1 VSVVANVAIN
11 IDAKNAQAILDA
23 IKAKVKDLNGSFD
36 QVKAKSAGAGA
47 GLGGAFASA
56 LGPLLTLTTA
66 VAAFQKVTSDAF
78 DRAGAEQRIKALS
91 SAYGEQTQVLALA
104 TSASKKFGLTQT
116 EASSAIGDVYA
127 RLRPLGF
134 GLSEIN
140 SVYEG
145 FNVVAKQAGLTATES
160 SSVFTQL
167 AQALG
172 SGVLRGDEFNR
183 MAESMP
189 GILGLV
195 ANELNVSQNAL
206 RGMAADGKI
215 SGEVV
220 VRALQE
226 AQKSAGDLTKYMT
239 PAQIAM
245 QELSRNTQEASVQL
259 GNMATP
265 VYTVGLS
272 LIGTAAEK
280 AANFLKYVNE
290 QLLSVLPASTR
301 VAMAFGVVGVVLEPL
316 IKKLDVSGIAKT
328 WTGALITGIR
338 LTVAAIQ
345 LIGPTVGFAVDRL
358 AQLPTILDVLQR
370 FIPAFKA
377 IGMVIE
383 KATATGNLL
392 TGYFIKA
399 GAEVDKYTAKQDA
412 ATKKAVEL
420 ANASHGMPGNLA
432 AAAAEAAELAA
443 GLSAAKDQATAGRM
457 AIESQVAALERGNTI
472 TQARYGAEQAL
483 NNLKGVQ
490 LEREMSLA
498 TTAQQRADIAVK
510 MFQQQMQAAQIEYN
524 MALEAIKLDQ
534 QKQELAIGILKL
546 KYQEIDAEGKLQALK
561 DSKNEDKIIAKMNE
575 ALASQREAIKLAQQN
590 LDLTKQT
597 ATYQEQTARAVY
609 DTKTVQAKM
618 TLESKL
624 TSDNIGM
631 SQRNAVSLSNGLASG
646 VGQAQALSGAM
657 GNVAVNANNAASAM
671 QRALAYQ
678 NQMQNVPVSSTSTAT
693 SKSATYSNGG
703 FYDINTSNSAASMAQ
718 AAMNAAANPE
728 PSRIVAYYAKGGF
741 VSKATNAIIGEK
753 GPEYVVPARKAANF
767 ASNYLSGMRGNS
779 AVQSKFAPQSKTA
792 SSAASYLSAP
802 SNSSGGGSRAPAI
815 NIQTG
820 PVTQMD
826 GANYVTTQDMARAV
840 QSGVRQ
846 TFNMI
851 RNDSSARR
859 AAGIS

>member
-1 VSVVANVAIN
+1 MSVVANVAIN
-11 IDAKNAQAILDA
+11 IDAKNAQAVLDA

-66 VAAFQKVTSDAF
+66 VTAFQKVTSDAF

-91 SAYGEQTQVLALA
+91 SAYGEQTQLLALA
-104 TSASKKFGLTQT
+104 SSASQKFGLTQT
-116 EASSAIGDVYA
+116 EASTAIADVYG
-127 RLRPLGF
+127 RLRPLGL

-145 FNVVAKQAGLTATES
+145 FNVVARQAGLSASES

-195 ANELNVSQNAL
+195 ANELGVSQNAL

-215 SGEVV
+215 TGDVIV
-220 VRALQE
+220 KALQE

-245 QELSRNTQEASVQL
+245 QELNRNTQEASVQL
-259 GNMATP
+259 GNMAAP
-265 VYTVGLS
+265 VYTAGLS
-272 LIGTAAEK
+272 LIGIAAEK
-280 AANFLKYVNE
+280 AANFFKYVNE
-290 QLLSVLPASTR
+290 QLLSILPASTR
-301 VAMAFGVVGVVLEPL
+301 AAMAFGAVGVVLEPL

-338 LTVAAIQ
+338 LTVSAIQ
-345 LIGPTVGFAVDRL
+345 IIGPAVGFAIDRL
-358 AQLPTILDVLQR
+358 AQLPKILDILQR
-370 FIPAFKA
+370 FIPAIKA
-377 IGMVIE
+377 IGLVIE
-383 KATATGNLL
+383 KATAVTKLL
-392 TGYFIKA
+392 MDYFIKV
-399 GAEVDKYTAKQDA
+399 GAEVNKYTAKQDA
-412 ATKKAVEL
+412 ATKKAVDL
-420 ANASHGMPGNLA
+420 ANASHGMSNGI
-432 AAAAEAAELAA
+432 AEAAAKTAALTA
-443 GLSAAKDQATAGRM
+443 GLSAAKDQATAGRL
-457 AIESQVAALERGNTI
+457 AIEGQVAALERGNAI
-472 TQARYGAEQAL
+472 SQARYGAEQAL

-498 TTAQQRADIAVK
+498 TTAQQRANIAIA
-510 MFQQQMQAAQIEYN
+510 MFNQQLKAAQIEYN

-534 QKQELAIGILKL
+534 QKQQLAIGLLQI
-546 KYQEIDAEGKLQALK
+546 KYKEIEAEGKLQALK

-590 LDLTKQT
+590 LDLTTQT
-597 ATYQEQTARAVY
+597 AAYQEQTAKAVY
-609 DTKTVQAKM
+609 DTKVVQAQM

-624 TSDNIGM
+624 TSNNIGM
-631 SQRNAVSLSNGLASG
+631 AKENAVSLSNSLASG

-657 GNVAVNANNAASAM
+657 GNVAANANNAASAM

-678 NQMQNVPVSSTSTAT
+678 NQMQNNPVSSTSTAT
-693 SKSATYSNGG
+693 SRSATYSNGG
-703 FYDINTSNSAASMAQ
+703 FYDINVNNSAASRAQ
-718 AAMNAAANPE
+718 AEMNAAANPE

-753 GPEYVVPARKAANF
+753 GPEYVVPARKAASF
-767 ASNYLSGMRGNS
+767 ASNYLSGMRGDS
-779 AVQSKFAPQSKTA
+779 AVQSKTA
-792 SSAASYLSAP
+792 SSAASYLAP
-802 SNSSGGGSRAPAI
+802 PRGSSGGGGGKAPAI
-815 NIQTG
+815 SIQTG
-820 PVTQMD
+820 PVTQMN
-826 GANYVTTQDMARAV
+826 GVNYVTTQEMTRAV

-846 TFNMI
+846 TLNML
-851 RNDSSARR
+851 RNDGSARR
-859 AAGIS
+859 VVGMS